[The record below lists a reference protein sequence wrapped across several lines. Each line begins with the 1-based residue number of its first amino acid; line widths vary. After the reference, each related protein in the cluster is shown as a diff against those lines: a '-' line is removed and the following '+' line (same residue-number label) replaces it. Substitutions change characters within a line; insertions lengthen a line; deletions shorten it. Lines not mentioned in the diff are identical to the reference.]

1 MLNVFCDYLSNFRVE
16 NSCELSLKGSGL
28 YNIIHHWISN
38 EFPETWASVPWLLD
52 KKSYPFY

>member
-38 EFPETWASVPWLLD
+38 EFPET
-52 KKSYPFY
+52 